1 MSWLESIITFLN
13 DNSGAI
19 TAIATV
25 VLVAITGW
33 YVRLTKH
40 MLKATNTPIV
50 RLFLHGS
57 KHSFTL
63 CVQNIGTGFARD
75 IKFTGDLSF
84 KTFNFM
90 GESEVPLEE
99 LEPFNNGI
107 EYLGPGHK
115 VETFLFGREDLMSVP
130 DHNFD
135 ITVTYKDL
143 ANIKDEKTFTFEI
156 GNWGNTDQYSY
167 PHTDETANALE
178 DIARI
183 LENMGSDNLGSYSLN
198 QTLSTIQDTP
208 KADALERIANALE
221 KISSK

>member
-1 MSWLESIITFLN
+1 MSWLEPIITFLN

-25 VLVAITGW
+25 VLVTITW
-33 YVRLTKH
+33 RYVQLTKQ
-40 MLKATNTPIV
+40 MLKAANTPIV

-57 KHSFTL
+57 RHSFTL

-84 KTFNFM
+84 KTLNFI
-90 GESEVPLEE
+90 GESGVPLEE
-99 LEPFNNGI
+99 LDPFNNGI

-115 VETFLFGREDLMSVP
+115 IETFLFDREDLDRVP

-143 ANIKDEKTFTFEI
+143 ANIKAEKTFTFEI
-156 GNWGNTDQYSY
+156 GNWGNTDQYGS
-167 PHTDETANALE
+167 PHTDETAEALE

-183 LENMGSDNLGSYSLN
+183 LENRYS
-198 QTLSTIQDTP
+198 
-208 KADALERIANALE
+208 E
-221 KISSK
+221 